1 MDSISKFNEEAEKI
15 LSYLIS
21 ELKSFRTGKATP
33 ALIEDILV
41 ETYNGQM
48 KLRLMELAAINT
60 LDNNRLMVKPFDST
74 ILGDIEKAILK
85 TPLGI
90 SPRIE
95 GNQIILQF
103 PPLTEEQRLKLIKYL
118 NQIIEDKR
126 NQIRRLR
133 DEARKTIKNQFEEKN
148 ITEDERFRLE
158 KQLDEK
164 TKNIMERIEEIKN
177 KKVNEISTL

>member
-1 MDSISKFNEEAEKI
+1 
-15 LSYLIS
+15 
-21 ELKSFRTGKATP
+21 
-33 ALIEDILV
+33 
-41 ETYNGQM
+41 
-48 KLRLMELAAINT
+48 
-60 LDNNRLMVKPFDST
+60 
-74 ILGDIEKAILK
+74 
-85 TPLGI
+85 
-90 SPRIE
+90 
-95 GNQIILQF
+95 
-103 PPLTEEQRLKLIKYL
+103 LTEEQRLKLIKYL

-148 ITEDERFRLE
+148 ISEDERFRLE